1 MLQRDPDAIPKYVLD
16 EDEQHSRYARWKD
29 VLEEL
34 LGGAEPLG
42 DRSVF
47 QTERTSRLGRRRR
60 R

>member
-16 EDEQHSRYARWKD
+16 DDEQRSRDARWNA

-34 LGGAEPLG
+34 LGGAEMLA

-47 QTERTSRLGRRRR
+47 RTERTSRLGRRRR
-60 R
+60 

>member
-16 EDEQHSRYARWKD
+16 DDEQRSRDARWKD

-34 LGGAEPLG
+34 LGGTEPLG

-47 QTERTSRLGRRRR
+47 RTERNSRLGRRRR
-60 R
+60 